1 MFVAWRDLRF
11 AKGRF
16 ALMGTVI
23 VLITL
28 LVGLLSGLTAG
39 LGRQNTSAIT
49 GLPADRIAFQDSGGG
64 LDVSYSDSTVTEEQ
78 WRRWAR
84 TPGVRWA
91 EPLGITTTRATA
103 GDRSAAVSAFGVR
116 AGSRLAPHGGQLDER
131 SVVLSG
137 TAADDLGVRPG
148 GTLTLAGQRLTVA
161 AVEGD
166 ASFSHTPVVWTSL
179 DVWARTAPHPGTGP
193 GTGPGPAAGTGPG
206 EGTGTGTGTGP
217 GEGTETGPGEGTE
230 TGTSDGLGDGTGSGS
245 GDGTDFGTG
254 TGPAAARTATVI
266 ALNTGPGV
274 DTAAADRA
282 AGTRTLAKDDSLSAI
297 GSYTSENGSLQ
308 LMRGFLFAIS
318 ALVVGAFFTVW
329 TIQRSGDVAV
339 LKALGAS
346 TAVLLKDALGQ
357 AVVLL
362 AGGTLIGTGLA
373 AALGALV
380 SGTAVPFLLTP
391 ATVLLPAA
399 VTILLGAAGAALS
412 VRRVTSVD
420 PLTALGS
427 AR

>member
-1 MFVAWRDLRF
+1 MGPYRFHRRKGQAEAVFVAWRDLKF

-39 LGRQNTSAIT
+39 LGRQNISAIT
-49 GLPADRIAFQDSGGG
+49 GLPADKIAFQAPGGG
-64 LDVSYSDSTVTEEQ
+64 QDLSYSNSTVTQQQ
-78 WRRWAR
+78 WQQWSRA
-84 TPGVRWA
+84 PGVESA
-91 EPLGITTTRATA
+91 EPLGITTTKATA
-103 GDRSAAVSAFGVR
+103 GDRSTGVSAFGVEP
-116 AGSRLAPHGGQLDER
+116 GSRLAPD
-131 SVVLSG
+131 SNKISNSAVVLSVA
-137 TAADDLGVRPG
+137 AADDLSVKVGDS
-148 GTLTLAGQRLTVA
+148 LTLAGQQLKVA

-166 ASFSHTPVVWTSL
+166 AFFSHTPVAWTSL
-179 DVWARTAPHPGTGP
+179 DVWWKTAPPTDS
-193 GTGPGPAAGTGPG
+193 G
-206 EGTGTGTGTGP
+206 EGP
-217 GEGTETGPGEGTE
+217 
-230 TGTSDGLGDGTGSGS
+230 
-245 GDGTDFGTG
+245 
-254 TGPAAARTATVI
+254 TATVI
-266 ALNTGPGV
+266 ALNSASGA
-274 DTAAADRA
+274 DTAATDQQV
-282 AGTRTLAKDDSLSAI
+282 GTRTVSVEDSLSAI

-318 ALVVGAFFTVW
+318 ALVIGAFFTVW

-346 TAVLLKDALGQ
+346 TANLLKDALGQ

-362 AGGTLIGTGLA
+362 TVGTLLGTGIA

-380 SGTAVPFLLTP
+380 ADSAVPFLLTP
-391 ATVLLPAA
+391 ATVLIPAA
-399 VTILLGAAGAALS
+399 VMIVLGALGSALS
-412 VRRVTSVD
+412 IRRITSVD